1 MSNKYQYTYELWQEQ
16 AQHITSSPTHWMSF
30 LKTAAWSFK
39 YRFEDQI
46 LIYAQRPDAKA
57 CADYDTWNEKMH
69 RWIKRNSKGIALLS
83 NDGHS
88 LRYVFDIS
96 DTRSPTNHPLKLWEI
111 YQENHDEIIEMIEN
125 KYGSF
130 ESNNDLGEVIIQM
143 ANIIAEENCQ
153 DYVFSLIK
161 YNQDSGLEYLEE
173 SEIRTAFTNLISHS
187 IAFEMVH
194 RAGIDTSLYFSEED
208 FYDITHFNTLDTI
221 GQLGITCHDLC
232 EMGMRDI
239 SVKAKEIMIRT
250 FAHSK
255 EIEENKS
262 EEKERSH
269 QHETSNIQPSG
280 RLSNAKPTS
289 TTETI
294 KQPFRKTKIPVSQRE
309 SSGTSVLTESE
320 QPVESALDG
329 NRGSSTSENGNID
342 GTAISEIPSTKQR
355 TTSNGMGTT
364 HEPVEDDGRRN
375 HSQGDHLQLDLGFNI
390 ENEGGEEENT
400 LPPFDLS
407 DLPQLLREEMG
418 LQHSREEI
426 AQYFREH
433 PNEDERATYLKSCY
447 NDTLVQIYRAP
458 ERGDHSYI
466 GYKKIDDKFHVW
478 SGNYLHPKS
487 ESQLSFF
494 RLQEELSKLIEK
506 DEYLQSPYDKQSG
519 IQKAYTAKV
528 INSDVTFYLFQ
539 YRLEMLLSSSEIIE
553 YMSNHD
559 KSNERDEYVKNFYPD
574 GVVEWKVDD
583 VSLGFK
589 KEDKHLHIYLGT
601 YDNQVAS
608 SDYAWSIV
616 AYEIEGMI
624 ISRYFDENIQIPT
637 VEEQK
642 NAVYQNI
649 EDLENGIF
657 FSQEEIDRVL
667 TRGSGFEHG
676 KYRIYQQ
683 FLKHGTMRENAT
695 FLKNEYGTG
704 GSFPKYGRINEDH
717 SSKGI
722 ALSKYREIGHNEIEV
737 TLKWDKVAKR
747 ISELVSLNR
756 YLSQKELEH
765 YPIFLEE
772 QLQKQLEYERKQKQK
787 ELGINDTPIDVEH
800 EVKEELP
807 KDYQWNIGDSVY
819 IGVHEYEIIENGNVV
834 TLQDKEFPLFNETY
848 TPEELKNV
856 LKENPLNDGMLAPIQ
871 KELPAERKTDRELYD
886 EYLPLLVD
894 KIRYSREYI
903 SLQDRDTSIDEANDL
918 VRSAMIDIM
927 TKMEKTDPDIYDL
940 YINNDEFRNF
950 MIDDLVGRTYEDIAD
965 TSSHSSELKSRVNE
979 HQLYDMFVK
988 MTPRITENISCL
1000 SLMYSKNSHEEPLM
1014 ISSAAEEN
1022 VVKMFH
1028 YHKLNGLEINEPLME
1043 FYIDRENRTLTP
1055 FYYSNQTMGLRY
1067 DLNDIEK
1074 EYHKQIIQEMS
1085 DYALTWF
1092 NNVHDKDYY
1101 VHHEQ
1106 IYKDSDH
1113 SGVYNND
1120 YDEDNFLRYSDMPF
1134 SKAMEY
1140 CDKHGYQITKDY
1152 RIADE
1157 IEVLEEVLS
1166 SIQIEDIEV
1175 SWDDEN
1181 DCIIAGDGD
1190 NLWNGKQF
1198 YDFLLDETFVYE
1210 NDQPLSIR
1218 DVTYQ
1223 RLLSYASLQPTPP
1236 IVEQP
1241 KVNYR
1246 ITDEHLGAG
1255 TPKERYRNNIAAI
1268 KLLFSLE
1275 KENRNATA
1283 EEQEVLAKYVGW
1295 GGLSDVFD
1303 DSKPNWSNEYHELKN
1318 LLNDEEYTNAREST
1332 LTAFYTPP
1340 VVIESIY
1347 QALENLRFR
1356 YGNILEPACGTGNF
1370 MGLLPETLSDSKLYG
1385 VELDSITG
1393 RIAKHLYPNA
1403 NIAVEGYEKTNL
1415 PDSFFDIAV
1424 GNVPFGQFSVTD
1436 KRYDKYHFNIH
1447 DYFFAK
1453 TIDKVRP
1460 GGIIAFLT
1468 SRFTMDK
1475 ANSSIRK
1482 YISERAE
1489 LLGAIRLPNNTF
1501 SESANT
1507 KTVSD
1512 IIFLQKR
1519 ERPIIIDEEW
1529 LTTEADEN
1537 GNIMNSYFISH
1548 PDMILGNI
1556 EKTKS
1561 MYGRDDLTVE
1571 PFEDRTLRQSL
1582 QTAIQS
1588 IQRHMDTVVIDENE
1602 LESDD
1607 EVVTIPADPTVRNFS
1622 YTLVDGEVY
1631 FRENSQMAKIELSKT
1646 AKNRVIGMIEIRDC
1660 VRKVIEYQKDDYPNS
1675 AIEQE
1680 QRKLNTLYDS
1690 FTKEYGL
1697 INSRGNSLAFRDDSA
1712 YYLLCSLENLN
1723 DDGTL
1728 KSKADIFTKRTI
1740 RKHEVKE
1747 TADTSQEALMLS
1759 LNEKGQIDFEYMSS
1773 LTRFEKDKIINDLH
1787 GVIYKIPN
1795 ITEPAEEKYVT
1806 ADEYLS
1812 GNIREKL
1819 KIAELS
1825 ANIDPQYQ
1833 YHVEALKKVMPEDL
1847 NASEIE
1853 VRIGATWIDSS
1864 IYQQFMIELLSTGYY
1879 ARSTIQVNFSKL
1891 TGEWNVSNK
1900 NYDRGNAKA
1909 EKTYGTH
1916 RANGYRLLE
1925 DCLNL
1930 KATKIYD
1937 YEYDDYGK
1945 KVAILNKKETMI
1957 AQQKQDAIKEAFK
1970 DWIWKDHDRREHLTK
1985 TYNELFN
1992 SIRPREYNGEHLEFP
2007 NMNSEITLRKHQ
2019 KDAIAHILYGGNT
2032 LLAHVVGAG
2041 KTFEMTAACMEL
2053 KRLGLSQKAMFVVPN
2068 HLIEQWGSEF
2078 LQLYPS
2084 ANILVARKQDFEKS
2098 KRKKFCSRIA
2108 TGDYDAIIIGHSM
2121 FEKIPVSIERQRR
2134 MIEEQIESITQG
2146 IQDLNKEN
2154 GARYSVKQ
2162 LEKTK
2167 KSLKKR
2173 LEKLNDDERKDDVI
2187 YFEEL
2192 GVDRIFVDESHNY
2205 KNLFLYT
2212 KMRNVAGLS
2221 QTEAQKSSDLFMKCQ
2236 YLDEITGG
2244 KGIVFATGTPISNSM
2259 TEMYTNQ
2266 RYLQY
2271 NTLKEHGLEHFDSW
2285 ASTFG
2290 ETVNAIELAPEGTG
2304 YRMKTRFAQFYN
2316 LPELINMFKEVA
2328 DIKTADMLN
2337 LPVPTAHYETIAVK
2351 PSEMQKDIVGSLA
2364 ERAEKVRAGDVDP
2377 TQDNMLK
2384 ITNDGRKLALDQ
2396 RLINPLLPDHEDSK
2410 VNACIKNV
2418 IQIYEDTKDKK
2429 SAQLIFCDMSTP
2441 SKSLNH
2447 LIEQLKEHGDD
2458 PLPYTN
2464 VYDDI
2469 ATKLI
2474 RYGIPAKEIAY
2485 IHDAATDIKKKE
2497 LFNKVRSGKIRILLG
2512 STQKMGAGTNVQDL
2526 LIATHDLDC
2535 PWRPSDLEQRAG
2547 RIVRQG
2553 NTNSDVRIIRYVTE
2567 QTFDAYLYQLVEN
2580 KQKFISQIMT
2590 SKSPVR
2596 TAEDIDEASL
2606 SYAEIKA
2613 LASGNP
2619 LIKEKMDLD
2628 IQVGKLKLAKANYLS
2643 EKYDLEDK
2651 IIQYYPKKIAMIRE
2665 QIKSYEQ
2672 DLNTT
2677 NEVEEFAGMTL
2688 QGKFYEEKELAGNAL
2703 LLICKQDKTPN
2714 QKKIGQYRGFELN
2727 LSYDA
2732 FYNYH
2737 RLVLKKNAT
2746 YQIELGNDVYGNIT
2760 RIDNVISSISKKLEA
2775 EKSLL
2780 NEVEH
2785 QFETAKE
2792 EVQRPFVKEDELKE
2806 KMARLSQVNKE
2817 LDIGES
2823 NDEIDMETDIE
2834 EVQNKRNEMTR

>member
-1 MSNKYQYTYELWQEQ
+1 MEFLFRFQKIKEVQTMSNKYQYTYELWLEQ
-16 AQHITSSPTHWMSF
+16 SKYITSSPTHWIDF
-30 LKTAAWSFK
+30 LKTASWSFK

-57 CADYDTWNEKMH
+57 CADYDTWNNKMQ

-83 NDGHS
+83 NNGYS

-96 DTRSPTNHPLKLWEI
+96 DTRSPTNRPLRLWEI
-111 YQENHDEIIEMIEN
+111 KQENYDEIIEMIEN
-125 KYGSF
+125 KYGPF
-130 ESNNDLGEVIIQM
+130 DSNNDLGEVIIQM
-143 ANIIAEENCQ
+143 ADVIAEENCQ
-153 DYVFSLIK
+153 DYLSSLIK

-173 SEIRTAFTNLISHS
+173 SEIRTAFKNLTSQS
-187 IAFEMVH
+187 IAFEMIH
-194 RAGIDTSLYFSEED
+194 RAGLDTSLYFSEKD
-208 FYDITHFNTLDTI
+208 FYDITYFDTLDTI

-239 SVKAKEIMIRT
+239 STKAKEIMIRT
-250 FAHSK
+250 FAQSK
-255 EIEENKS
+255 ELEENKD
-262 EEKERSH
+262 KERSH
-269 QHETSNIQPSG
+269 QHETNDIQPSG
-280 RLSNAKPTS
+280 RLSNAQPTS

-294 KQPFRKTKIPVSQRE
+294 KQSFRKVKIPVSQRE
-309 SSGTSVLTESE
+309 SSRASVLTESK
-320 QPVESALDG
+320 QPVEPTLDG
-329 NRGSSTSENGNID
+329 NRRTSTSENGNID
-342 GTAISEIPSTKQR
+342 GTTISETPSTEQG

-364 HEPVEDDGRRN
+364 HEPVEDDSRRN
-375 HSQGDHLQLDLGFNI
+375 HSQRNHLQLDLGFNM
-390 ENEGGEEENT
+390 ENEGGEDKHT

-407 DLPQLLREEMG
+407 DLPQLLREDME

-433 PNEDERATYLKSCY
+433 TNEDERADYLETCY

-458 ERGDHSYI
+458 ERFDFSYI
-466 GYKKIDDKFHVW
+466 GYKKMGNGLDVW
-478 SGNYLHPKS
+478 SGNYLNPKTQS
-487 ESQLSFF
+487 HLSFF
-494 RLQEELSKLIEK
+494 RLQEKVSKLIES
-506 DEYLQSPYDKQSG
+506 DEYLIPTFKQMNG
-519 IQKAYTAKV
+519 IQRAYYSKTM
-528 INSDVTFYLFQ
+528 NSNVTFHLFK
-539 YRLEMLLSSSEIIE
+539 YHLDMRLSSSEIIAYFKE
-553 YMSNHD
+553 HD
-559 KSNERDEYVKNFYPD
+559 ESIDRSEFVKSIYPN
-574 GVVEWKVDD
+574 GIVEWEVDN
-583 VSLGFK
+583 VPLGFK
-589 KEDKHLHIYLGT
+589 KEENNLHIYLGT

-608 SDYAWSIV
+608 SHYSWDLV
-616 AYEIEGMI
+616 TQEIEGMI
-624 ISRYFDENIQIPT
+624 VSRYFDESIQIPT
-637 VEEQK
+637 LEEQRK
-642 NAVYQNI
+642 AVYQNI
-649 EDLENGIF
+649 EDFKNGIF
-657 FSQEEIDRVL
+657 FSQEEIDRCL
-667 TRGSGFEHG
+667 TKGSGVQDG

-683 FLKHGTMRENAT
+683 FLKHGTINENAQ
-695 FLKNEYGTG
+695 FLKKEYGIG
-704 GSFPKYGRINEDH
+704 GSNPKYGRIDEMHD
-717 SSKGI
+717 SKGI
-722 ALSKYREIGHNEIEV
+722 KLSRKREIGHEEINV
-737 TLKWDKVAKR
+737 TLSWDKVAKR
-747 ISELVSLNR
+747 ISELVNLDR
-756 YLSQKELEH
+756 YLSNKEKEY

-772 QLQKQLEYERKQKQK
+772 QLQRQLEYERQQKQK
-787 ELGINDTPIDVEH
+787 ELGINDTPIDVAY
-800 EVKEELP
+800 EVKENIP
-807 KDYQWNIGDSVY
+807 KGYQWKRGDTVHIG
-819 IGVHEYEIIENGNVV
+819 IHEYEIIETGNVI
-834 TLQDKEFPLFNETY
+834 TLQDKEFPLFTESY
-848 TPEELKNV
+848 TQSKFKEI
-856 LKENPLNDGMLAPIQ
+856 LKENPLNDGLLAPMQ
-871 KELPAERKTDRELYD
+871 KELPAERKTDKELYE
-886 EYLPLLVD
+886 EYLPILVE
-894 KIRYSREYI
+894 KIQYSNEYTA
-903 SLQDRDTSIDEANDL
+903 LRDRDTSIDEANDL

-927 TKMEKTDPDIYDL
+927 TNMEKTDPDIYDR

-965 TSSHSSELKSRVNE
+965 NTNHSIELKTIVDS
-979 HQLYDMFVK
+979 HQLYESFSK
-988 MTPRITENISCL
+988 ISPRITQNISCS
-1000 SLMYSKNSHEEPLM
+1000 SLMYSKNRHEDPLM
-1014 ISSAAEEN
+1014 IIAEEQEN
-1022 VVKMFH
+1022 VVKIFH
-1028 YHKLNGLEINEPLME
+1028 YKGVNGLEKNDPLME
-1043 FYIDRENRTLTP
+1043 FVMDRDKKTLTP
-1055 FYYSNQTMGLRY
+1055 SFYSNQTMSLYY
-1067 DLNDIEK
+1067 DLSEVESK
-1074 EYHKQIIQEMS
+1074 YHAQIIEEMS
-1085 DYALTWF
+1085 EYALTWF
-1092 NNVHDKDYY
+1092 NNIQDKGYY
-1101 VHHEQ
+1101 IHNEQ
-1106 IYKDSDH
+1106 IYKGNDRSL
-1113 SGVYNND
+1113 GVYNND
-1120 YDEDNFLRYSDMPF
+1120 YDDEGFLRYSDMPF
-1134 SKAMEY
+1134 DKVSDY
-1140 CDKHGYQITKDY
+1140 CDKYGYQITKDY
-1152 RIADE
+1152 RITDE
-1157 IEVLEEVLS
+1157 IEVLEEILS
-1166 SIQIEDIEV
+1166 SLKIDDIEV
-1175 SWDDEN
+1175 TWDDEN
-1181 DCIIAGDGD
+1181 DCVIAADSD
-1190 NLWNGKQF
+1190 NLWTGKQF
-1198 YDFLLDETFVYE
+1198 YDFLLDEVIVYE
-1210 NDQPLSIR
+1210 NEQPLGIR
-1218 DVTYQ
+1218 DETYQ
-1223 RLLSYASLQPTPP
+1223 RLLSFASLQPTPP
-1236 IVEQP
+1236 VVEQP

-1255 TPKERYRNNIAAI
+1255 TPKERYKNNIAAI

-1275 KENRNATA
+1275 KEKRNATA

-1295 GGLSDVFD
+1295 GGLADVFD
-1303 DSKPNWSNEYHELKN
+1303 NSKPNWSNEYHELKN
-1318 LLNDEEYTNAREST
+1318 LLSDEEYTNAREST

-1347 QALENLRFR
+1347 QALENLGFR

-1370 MGLLPETLSDSKLYG
+1370 MGLLPETLKDSKLYG

-1403 NIAVEGYEKTNL
+1403 SITVEGYEKTKL
-1415 PDSFFDIAV
+1415 PDSFFDVAV
-1424 GNVPFGQFSVTD
+1424 GNIPFGQFGVTD

-1460 GGIIAFLT
+1460 NGIIAFIT

-1475 ANSSIRK
+1475 ANSSVRK

-1507 KTVSD
+1507 KVVSD
-1512 IIFLQKR
+1512 ILFLQKR
-1519 ERPIIIDEEW
+1519 ERPIILDEEW
-1529 LTTEADEN
+1529 LTTEADEQ

-1556 EKTKS
+1556 EKSKN
-1561 MYGRDDLTVE
+1561 MYGREDLTVV
-1571 PFEDRTLRQSL
+1571 PFEDRTLKQLL

-1588 IQRHMDTVVIDENE
+1588 IKGQMNTVMIDENE
-1602 LESDD
+1602 LESD
-1607 EVVTIPADPTVRNFS
+1607 EEIVTIPADPTVRNFS

-1646 AKNRVIGMIEIRDC
+1646 AKNRIVGMIEIRDC
-1660 VRKVIEYQKDDYPNS
+1660 IRKLIECQKDDYPDS
-1675 AIEQE
+1675 VIEQE
-1680 QRKLNTLYDS
+1680 QKKLNTLYDN

-1723 DDGTL
+1723 DDGTF

-1740 RKHEVKE
+1740 RKREVKE
-1747 TADTSQEALMLS
+1747 SADTSQEALMLS
-1759 LNEKGQIDFEYMSS
+1759 LSEKGQIDFEYMTS
-1773 LTRFEKDKIINDLH
+1773 LTGFDKDKIINDLR

-1795 ITEPAEEKYVT
+1795 INETTEENYVT

-1825 ANIDPQYQ
+1825 ASIDPQYH
-1833 YHVEALKKVMPEDL
+1833 YHVESLKQAMPEDL
-1847 NASEIE
+1847 SASEIA
-1853 VRIGATWIDSS
+1853 VRIGATWIEPQ
-1864 IYQQFMIELLSTGYY
+1864 IYQKFMFELLSTGFY
-1879 ARSTIQVNFSKL
+1879 AKQSMQVNFSKM

-1900 NYDRGNAKA
+1900 NIDRGNAKA

-1916 RANGYRLLE
+1916 RANAYRLIE

-1937 YEYDDYGK
+1937 YEYDDDGK

-1985 TYNELFN
+1985 VYNELFN
-1992 SIRPREYNGEHLEFP
+1992 STRPREYNGDHLEFP
-2007 NMNSEITLRKHQ
+2007 NMNSEISLRKHQ

-2134 MIEEQIESITQG
+2134 MIEEQIEGITQG
-2146 IQDLNKEN
+2146 IQDLNKNN

-2162 LEKTK
+2162 LEKTRK
-2167 KSLKKR
+2167 ALKKR
-2173 LEKLNDDERKDDVI
+2173 LEKLNSDERKDDVI

-2192 GVDRIFVDESHNY
+2192 GVDRIFIDESHNY

-2271 NTLKEHGLEHFDSW
+2271 NTLKKYGLEHFDSW

-2290 ETVNAIELAPEGTG
+2290 ETVNAIELEPTGTG

-2351 PSEMQKDIVGSLA
+2351 PSEMQKDIVASLA
-2364 ERAEKVRAGDVDP
+2364 ERAELVRAGSVDP

-2429 SAQLIFCDMSTP
+2429 STQLIFCDMSTP
-2441 SKSLNH
+2441 SKSLNT
-2447 LIEQLKEHGDD
+2447 LIEQLKEHGDE
-2458 PLPYTN
+2458 PLPYSN

-2474 RYGIPAKEIAY
+2474 HYGIPTGEIAY

-2497 LFNKVRSGKIRILLG
+2497 LFNKVRSGKVRILLG

-2553 NTNSDVRIIRYVTE
+2553 NTNSGVRIIRYVTE

-2619 LIKEKMDLD
+2619 LIKEKM
-2628 IQVGKLKLAKANYLS
+2628 V
-2643 EKYDLEDK
+2643 
-2651 IIQYYPKKIAMIRE
+2651 
-2665 QIKSYEQ
+2665 
-2672 DLNTT
+2672 
-2677 NEVEEFAGMTL
+2677 
-2688 QGKFYEEKELAGNAL
+2688 
-2703 LLICKQDKTPN
+2703 
-2714 QKKIGQYRGFELN
+2714 
-2727 LSYDA
+2727 
-2732 FYNYH
+2732 
-2737 RLVLKKNAT
+2737 
-2746 YQIELGNDVYGNIT
+2746 
-2760 RIDNVISSISKKLEA
+2760 
-2775 EKSLL
+2775 
-2780 NEVEH
+2780 
-2785 QFETAKE
+2785 
-2792 EVQRPFVKEDELKE
+2792 RP
-2806 KMARLSQVNKE
+2806 
-2817 LDIGES
+2817 
-2823 NDEIDMETDIE
+2823 
-2834 EVQNKRNEMTR
+2834 

>member
-1 MSNKYQYTYELWQEQ
+1 MSNKYQYTYELWKEQ
-16 AQHITSSPTHWMSF
+16 SKHITSSPIHWMEF
-30 LKTAAWSFK
+30 LKTASWSFK

-57 CADYDTWNEKMH
+57 CADYDTWNNKMQ

-96 DTRSPTNHPLKLWEI
+96 DTRSPTNHPLRLWEVK
-111 YQENHDEIIEMIEN
+111 QKNHDEMIEMIEN
-125 KYGSF
+125 KYEPF
-130 ESNNDLGEVIIQM
+130 DSNNDLGEVIVQM
-143 ANIIAEENCQ
+143 SNIIAEENCQ
-153 DYVFSLIK
+153 DYVSSLIK

-173 SEIRTAFTNLISHS
+173 SEIRTAFSNLISHS
-187 IAFEMVH
+187 IAFEMIH
-194 RAGIDTSLYFSEED
+194 RAGLDTSLYFSEED
-208 FYDITHFNTLDTI
+208 FYDITYFDTLDTI

-232 EMGMRDI
+232 EIGMRDI
-239 SVKAKEIMIRT
+239 SAKAKEIMIRT
-250 FAHSK
+250 FAQSK
-255 EIEENKS
+255 ELEENKD
-262 EEKERSH
+262 KERSQ
-269 QHETSNIQPSG
+269 QHETSDIQPSG
-280 RLSNAKPTS
+280 RLSNAQPTS

-294 KQPFRKTKIPVSQRE
+294 KQPFRKAKIPVSQRE
-309 SSGTSVLTESE
+309 SSGTSVLTKSE
-320 QPVESALDG
+320 QPVEPTLDG
-329 NRGSSTSENGNID
+329 NRGTGTSKNGNID
-342 GTAISEIPSTKQR
+342 RTTINEIPSPKQGTR
-355 TTSNGMGTT
+355 PNGMGTT
-364 HEPVEDDGRRN
+364 HEPAEDDGRRDR
-375 HSQGDHLQLDLGFNI
+375 SQRDYLQLDLGFNI

-400 LPPFDLS
+400 LPPFDLT
-407 DLPQLLREEMG
+407 DLPQLLREDME

-426 AQYFREH
+426 VQFFKE
-433 PNEDERATYLKSCY
+433 NTDENDRAAFLETCY
-447 NDTLVQIYRAP
+447 NDTLVQTFRAP
-458 ERGDHSYI
+458 ELHDHSYI
-466 GYKKIDDKFHVW
+466 GYKKWDYGLMVW
-478 SGNYLHPKS
+478 GGNYLKPH
-487 ESQLSFF
+487 SQSYLSFF
-494 RLQEELSKLIEK
+494 RLQAEVSKLIDA
-506 DEYLQSPYDKQSG
+506 DEYLISPYEKMSG
-519 IQKAYTAKV
+519 IQRAYSSKNL
-528 INSDVTFYLFQ
+528 NSNVTFYLFK
-539 YRLEMLLSSSEIIE
+539 YHPEMLVSSSEIIE
-553 YMSNHD
+553 HMLSHD
-559 KSNERDEYVKNFYPD
+559 ESEERDEYVKALYPD
-574 GVVEWKVDD
+574 GIVEWEVDN
-583 VSLGFK
+583 VPLGFK

-601 YDNQVAS
+601 YDNQADS
-608 SDYAWSIV
+608 SDYSWGLIAR
-616 AYEIEGMI
+616 EIEGMI
-624 ISRYFDENIQIPT
+624 VSRYFDESVQIPT
-637 VEEQK
+637 LEEQK

-649 EDLENGIF
+649 EDFKKGIF
-657 FSQEEIDRVL
+657 FSQEEIDRCLVI
-667 TRGSGFEHG
+667 GSGIRDG

-683 FLKHGTMRENAT
+683 FQKNKTNKENAD
-695 FLKNEYGTG
+695 FLKKEYGIG
-704 GSFPKYGRINEDH
+704 GSHPKYGRIEETHD
-717 SSKGI
+717 SKGI
-722 ALSKYREIGHNEIEV
+722 TLSREREIGHEEIEV
-737 TLKWDKVAKR
+737 TLTWNKVAKR
-747 ISELVSLNR
+747 IGELISLNR
-756 YLSQKELEH
+756 YLSNDEKEY

-772 QLQKQLEYERKQKQK
+772 QLQNQLEYERKQRQK
-787 ELGINDTPIDVEH
+787 EIGIKDTPIGIKYD
-800 EVKEELP
+800 VKEDVK
-807 KDYQWNIGDSVY
+807 KDYQWKLGDT
-819 IGVHEYEIIENGNVV
+819 VHVGINEYEIIEAGNVI
-834 TLQDKEFPLFNETY
+834 TLQDENFPLLTESY
-848 TPEELKNV
+848 TKSQFMEI
-856 LKENPLNDGMLAPIQ
+856 LKENPLNDGLLTPIQ
-871 KELPAERKTDRELYD
+871 KELPAERKTDKELYD

-894 KIRYSREYI
+894 KIKHSREYI

-927 TKMEKTDPDIYDL
+927 TKMEKTDPDIYDF
-940 YINNDEFRNF
+940 YINNDEFRNL

-965 TSSHSSELKSRVNE
+965 TTSHSSELKTTINS
-979 HQLYDMFVK
+979 HQLYDVFAK
-988 MTPRITENISCL
+988 MCPRIVENISCL
-1000 SLMYSKNSHEEPLM
+1000 SLMYSKNIHEEPLM
-1014 ISSAAEEN
+1014 ISSSTEEN
-1022 VVKMFH
+1022 TMKMFH
-1028 YHKLNGLEINEPLME
+1028 YHEVNGLEINEPSME
-1043 FYIDRENRTLTP
+1043 FYIDRENKTLTP
-1055 FYYSNQTMGLRY
+1055 FYYSNQTMGIRY
-1067 DLNDIEK
+1067 DLDDIEK
-1074 EYHKQIIQEMS
+1074 EYHEQIIQEMI

-1092 NNVHDKDYY
+1092 NNIQDKQYY
-1101 VHHEQ
+1101 VNHEQ

-1113 SGVYNND
+1113 SLGVYNND

-1134 SKAMEY
+1134 SRAMEY

-1198 YDFLLDETFVYE
+1198 YDFLLDEAFVYE

-1236 IVEQP
+1236 VVEQP

-1303 DSKPNWSNEYHELKN
+1303 DSKSNWSNEYHELKN
-1318 LLNDEEYTNAREST
+1318 LLSDEEYTNAREST

-1347 QALENLRFR
+1347 QALENLGFR

-1370 MGLLPETLSDSKLYG
+1370 MGLLPESLSDSKLYG
-1385 VELDSITG
+1385 VELDFITG

-1403 NIAVEGYEKTNL
+1403 NIAIEGYEKTNL
-1415 PDSFFDIAV
+1415 PDSFFDVAV
-1424 GNVPFGQFSVTD
+1424 GNVPFGQFSVRD

-1453 TIDKVRP
+1453 TIDKVRS

-1475 ANSSIRK
+1475 ANSSVRK
-1482 YISERAE
+1482 YINERAE

-1507 KTVSD
+1507 KAVSD

-1519 ERPIIIDEEW
+1519 ERPVILDEEW
-1529 LTTEADEN
+1529 LTTEADEQ
-1537 GNIMNSYFISH
+1537 GNVMNSYFISH

-1556 EKTKS
+1556 KKTKS
-1561 MYGRDDLTVE
+1561 MYGREDLTVV
-1571 PFEDRTLRQSL
+1571 PFEDRTLKQSL

-1588 IQRHMDTVVIDENE
+1588 IQGHMDTVIIDENE

-1607 EVVTIPADPTVRNFS
+1607 EIVMIPADPTVRNFS
-1622 YTLVDGEVY
+1622 YTIVDGEIY
-1631 FRENSQMAKIELSKT
+1631 FRENSQMTKIELSKT

-1660 VRKVIEYQKDDYPNS
+1660 VRKVIEYQKDDYPLS
-1675 AIEQE
+1675 VIEQE
-1680 QRKLNTLYDS
+1680 QRKLNILYDN

-1759 LNEKGQIDFEYMSS
+1759 LSEKGHIDFEYMSS
-1773 LTRFEKDKIINDLH
+1773 LTGFEKNQIINDLK

-1795 ITEPAEEKYVT
+1795 ISSPAEETYVT

-1825 ANIDPQYQ
+1825 ASIDPQYQ
-1833 YHVEALKKVMPEDL
+1833 YHVEALKQAMPKDL
-1847 NASEIE
+1847 SASEIA
-1853 VRIGATWIDSS
+1853 VRIGATWINPS
-1864 IYQQFMIELLSTGYY
+1864 IYQQFMFELLSTGFY
-1879 ARSTIQVNFSKL
+1879 AKQYIQVNFSKV
-1891 TGEWNVSNK
+1891 TNEWNVSNK
-1900 NYDRGNAKA
+1900 NYDRGNAKV

-1916 RANGYRLLE
+1916 RANAYRLIE

-1930 KATKIYD
+1930 KSTKIYD
-1937 YEYDDYGK
+1937 YEYDDDGK

-1970 DWIWKDHDRREHLTK
+1970 DWIWKDHDRREQLTK

-1992 SIRPREYNGEHLEFP
+1992 STRPREYNGDHLEFP
-2007 NMNSEITLRKHQ
+2007 NMNNEISLRKHQ

-2134 MIEEQIESITQG
+2134 MIEQQIESITQG

-2154 GARYSVKQ
+2154 SARYSVKQ

-2173 LEKLNDDERKDDVI
+2173 LEKLNNDERKDDVI

-2337 LPVPTAHYETIAVK
+2337 LPVPVAHYEAISVK
-2351 PSEMQKDIVGSLA
+2351 PSEMQKDIVASLA
-2364 ERAEKVRAGDVDP
+2364 ERAEKVRDGSVDP
-2377 TQDNMLK
+2377 TEDNMLK

-2396 RLINPLLPDHEDSK
+2396 RLINPLLPDHENSK
-2410 VNACIKNV
+2410 VNACIRNV
-2418 IQIYEDTKDKK
+2418 IQTYEDTSDKK
-2429 SAQLIFCDMSTP
+2429 STQLIFCDMSTP
-2441 SKSLNH
+2441 SKSLNY
-2447 LIEQLKEHGDD
+2447 LVEQLKEHGDD

-2474 RYGIPAKEIAY
+2474 RYGIPAEEIAY

-2497 LFNKVRSGKIRILLG
+2497 LFNKVRSGKVRILLG
-2512 STQKMGAGTNVQDL
+2512 STQKMGAGTNVQDKL
-2526 LIATHDLDC
+2526 LAIHDLDC

-2553 NTNSDVRIIRYVTE
+2553 NTNSDVNIYRYVTE

-2665 QIKSYEQ
+2665 QIKGYEQ
-2672 DLNTT
+2672 DLNST
-2677 NEVEEFAGMTL
+2677 NEIEDFVGMTL

-2703 LLICKQDKTPN
+2703 LLACKQDKTSN
-2714 QKKIGQYRGFELN
+2714 SKEIGQYRGFELK

-2732 FYNYH
+2732 FYNH
-2737 RLVLKKNAT
+2737 HVLALKKNAT
-2746 YQIELGNDVYGNIT
+2746 YQVELGNDVHGNIT
-2760 RIDNVISSISKKLEA
+2760 RIDNVIGSISKRLER

-2785 QFETAKE
+2785 QFKTAKE
-2792 EVQRPFVKEDELKE
+2792 EVQRPFAKEDELKE
-2806 KMARLSQVNKE
+2806 KTARLSELNKE
-2817 LDIGES
+2817 LDIGEQES
-2823 NDEIDMETDIE
+2823 DLTDTIE
-2834 EVQNKRNEMTR
+2834 ENESKKAKGICR

>member
-1 MSNKYQYTYELWQEQ
+1 MSNKYQYTYELWKEQ
-16 AQHITSSPTHWMSF
+16 SKHITSSPIHWMEF
-30 LKTAAWSFK
+30 LKTASWSFK

-57 CADYDTWNEKMH
+57 CADYDTWNNKMQ

-96 DTRSPTNHPLKLWEI
+96 DTRSPTNHPLRLWEVK
-111 YQENHDEIIEMIEN
+111 QKNHDEMIEMIEN
-125 KYGSF
+125 KYEPF
-130 ESNNDLGEVIIQM
+130 DSNNDLGEVIVQM
-143 ANIIAEENCQ
+143 SNIIAEENCQ
-153 DYVFSLIK
+153 DYVSSLIK

-173 SEIRTAFTNLISHS
+173 SEIRTAFSNLISHS
-187 IAFEMVH
+187 IAFEMIH
-194 RAGIDTSLYFSEED
+194 RAGLDTSLYFSEED
-208 FYDITHFNTLDTI
+208 FYDITYFDTLDTI

-232 EMGMRDI
+232 EIGMRDI
-239 SVKAKEIMIRT
+239 SAKAKEIMIRT
-250 FAHSK
+250 FAQSK
-255 EIEENKS
+255 ELEENKD
-262 EEKERSH
+262 KERSQ
-269 QHETSNIQPSG
+269 QHETSDIQPSG
-280 RLSNAKPTS
+280 RLSNAQPTS

-294 KQPFRKTKIPVSQRE
+294 KQPFRKAKIPVSQRE
-309 SSGTSVLTESE
+309 SSGTSVLTKSE
-320 QPVESALDG
+320 QPVEPTLDG
-329 NRGSSTSENGNID
+329 NRGTGTSKNGNID
-342 GTAISEIPSTKQR
+342 RTTINEIPSPKQGTR
-355 TTSNGMGTT
+355 PNGMGTT
-364 HEPVEDDGRRN
+364 HEPAEDDGRRDR
-375 HSQGDHLQLDLGFNI
+375 SQRDYLQLDLGFNI

-400 LPPFDLS
+400 LPPFDLT
-407 DLPQLLREEMG
+407 DLPQLLREDME

-426 AQYFREH
+426 VQFFKE
-433 PNEDERATYLKSCY
+433 NTDENDRAAFLETCY
-447 NDTLVQIYRAP
+447 NDTLVQTFRAP
-458 ERGDHSYI
+458 ELHDHSYI
-466 GYKKIDDKFHVW
+466 GYKKWDYGLMVW
-478 SGNYLHPKS
+478 GGNYLKPH
-487 ESQLSFF
+487 SQSYLSFF
-494 RLQEELSKLIEK
+494 RLQAEVSKLIDA
-506 DEYLQSPYDKQSG
+506 DEYLISPYEKMSG
-519 IQKAYTAKV
+519 IQRAYSSKNL
-528 INSDVTFYLFQ
+528 NSNVTFYLFK
-539 YRLEMLLSSSEIIE
+539 YHPEMLVSSSEIIE
-553 YMSNHD
+553 HMLSHD
-559 KSNERDEYVKNFYPD
+559 ESEERDEYVKALYPD
-574 GVVEWKVDD
+574 GIVEWEVDN
-583 VSLGFK
+583 VPLGFK

-601 YDNQVAS
+601 YDNQADS
-608 SDYAWSIV
+608 SDYSWGLIAR
-616 AYEIEGMI
+616 EIEGMI
-624 ISRYFDENIQIPT
+624 VSRYFDESVQIPT
-637 VEEQK
+637 LEEQK

-649 EDLENGIF
+649 EDFKKGIF
-657 FSQEEIDRVL
+657 FSQEEIDRCLVI
-667 TRGSGFEHG
+667 GSGIRDG

-683 FLKHGTMRENAT
+683 FQKNKTNKENAD
-695 FLKNEYGTG
+695 FLKKEYGIG
-704 GSFPKYGRINEDH
+704 GSHPKYGRIEETHD
-717 SSKGI
+717 SKGI
-722 ALSKYREIGHNEIEV
+722 TLSREREIGHEEIEV
-737 TLKWDKVAKR
+737 TLTWNKVAKR
-747 ISELVSLNR
+747 IGELISLNR
-756 YLSQKELEH
+756 YLSNDEKEY

-772 QLQKQLEYERKQKQK
+772 QLQNQLEYERKQRQK
-787 ELGINDTPIDVEH
+787 EIGIKDTPIGIKYD
-800 EVKEELP
+800 VKEDVK
-807 KDYQWNIGDSVY
+807 KDYQWKLGDT
-819 IGVHEYEIIENGNVV
+819 VHVGINEYEIIEAGNVI
-834 TLQDKEFPLFNETY
+834 TLQDENFPLLTESY
-848 TPEELKNV
+848 TKSQFMEI
-856 LKENPLNDGMLAPIQ
+856 LKENPLNDGLLTPIQ
-871 KELPAERKTDRELYD
+871 KELPAERKTDKELYD

-894 KIRYSREYI
+894 KIKHSREYI

-927 TKMEKTDPDIYDL
+927 TKMEKTDPDIYDF
-940 YINNDEFRNF
+940 YINNDEFRNL

-965 TSSHSSELKSRVNE
+965 TTSHSSELKTTINS
-979 HQLYDMFVK
+979 HQLYDVFAK
-988 MTPRITENISCL
+988 MCPRIVENISCL
-1000 SLMYSKNSHEEPLM
+1000 SLMYSKNIHEEPLM
-1014 ISSAAEEN
+1014 ISSSTEEN
-1022 VVKMFH
+1022 TMKMFH
-1028 YHKLNGLEINEPLME
+1028 YHEVNGLEINEPSME
-1043 FYIDRENRTLTP
+1043 FYIDRENKTLTP
-1055 FYYSNQTMGLRY
+1055 FYYSNQTMGIRY
-1067 DLNDIEK
+1067 DLDDIEK
-1074 EYHKQIIQEMS
+1074 EYHEQIIQEMI

-1092 NNVHDKDYY
+1092 NNIQDKQYY
-1101 VHHEQ
+1101 VNHEQ

-1113 SGVYNND
+1113 SLGVYNND

-1134 SKAMEY
+1134 SRAMEY

-1198 YDFLLDETFVYE
+1198 YDFLLDEAFVYE

-1236 IVEQP
+1236 VVEQP

-1303 DSKPNWSNEYHELKN
+1303 DSKSNWSNEYHELKN
-1318 LLNDEEYTNAREST
+1318 LLSDEEYTNAREST

-1347 QALENLRFR
+1347 QALENLGFR

-1370 MGLLPETLSDSKLYG
+1370 MGLLPESLSDSKLYG
-1385 VELDSITG
+1385 VELDFITG

-1403 NIAVEGYEKTNL
+1403 NIAIEGYEKTNL
-1415 PDSFFDIAV
+1415 PDSFFDVAV
-1424 GNVPFGQFSVTD
+1424 GNVPFGQFSVRD

-1453 TIDKVRP
+1453 TIDKVRS

-1475 ANSSIRK
+1475 ANSSVRK
-1482 YISERAE
+1482 YINERAE

-1507 KTVSD
+1507 KAVSD

-1519 ERPIIIDEEW
+1519 ERPVILDEEW
-1529 LTTEADEN
+1529 LTTEADEQ
-1537 GNIMNSYFISH
+1537 GNVMNSYFISH

-1556 EKTKS
+1556 KKTKS
-1561 MYGRDDLTVE
+1561 MYGREDLTVV
-1571 PFEDRTLRQSL
+1571 PFEDRTLKQSL

-1588 IQRHMDTVVIDENE
+1588 IQGHMDTVIIDENE

-1607 EVVTIPADPTVRNFS
+1607 EIVMIPADPTVRNFS
-1622 YTLVDGEVY
+1622 YTIVDGEIY
-1631 FRENSQMAKIELSKT
+1631 FRENSQMTKIELSKT

-1660 VRKVIEYQKDDYPNS
+1660 VRKVIEYQKDDYPLS
-1675 AIEQE
+1675 VIEQE
-1680 QRKLNTLYDS
+1680 QRKLNILYDN

-1759 LNEKGQIDFEYMSS
+1759 LSEKGHIDFEYMSS
-1773 LTRFEKDKIINDLH
+1773 LTGFEKNQIINDLK

-1795 ITEPAEEKYVT
+1795 ISSPAEETYVT

-1825 ANIDPQYQ
+1825 ASIDPQYQ
-1833 YHVEALKKVMPEDL
+1833 YHVEALKQAMPKDL
-1847 NASEIE
+1847 SASEIA
-1853 VRIGATWIDSS
+1853 VRIGATWINPS
-1864 IYQQFMIELLSTGYY
+1864 IYQQFMFELLSTGFY
-1879 ARSTIQVNFSKL
+1879 AKQYIQVNFSKV
-1891 TGEWNVSNK
+1891 TNEWNVSNK
-1900 NYDRGNAKA
+1900 NYDRGNAKV

-1916 RANGYRLLE
+1916 RANAYRLIE

-1930 KATKIYD
+1930 KSTKIYD
-1937 YEYDDYGK
+1937 YEYDDDGK

-1970 DWIWKDHDRREHLTK
+1970 DWIWKDHDRREQLTK

-1992 SIRPREYNGEHLEFP
+1992 STRPREYNGDHLEFP
-2007 NMNSEITLRKHQ
+2007 NMNNEISLRKHQ

-2134 MIEEQIESITQG
+2134 MIEQQIESITQG

-2154 GARYSVKQ
+2154 SARYSVKQ

-2173 LEKLNDDERKDDVI
+2173 LEKLNNDERKDDVI

-2337 LPVPTAHYETIAVK
+2337 LPVPVAHYEAISVK
-2351 PSEMQKDIVGSLA
+2351 PSEMQKDIVASLA
-2364 ERAEKVRAGDVDP
+2364 ERAEKVRDGSVDP
-2377 TQDNMLK
+2377 TEDNMLK

-2396 RLINPLLPDHEDSK
+2396 RLINPLLPDHENSK
-2410 VNACIKNV
+2410 VNACIRNV
-2418 IQIYEDTKDKK
+2418 IQTYEDTSDKK
-2429 SAQLIFCDMSTP
+2429 STQLIFCDMSTP
-2441 SKSLNH
+2441 SKSLNY
-2447 LIEQLKEHGDD
+2447 LVEQLKEHGDD

-2474 RYGIPAKEIAY
+2474 RYGIPAEEIAY

-2497 LFNKVRSGKIRILLG
+2497 LFNKVRSGKVRILLG
-2512 STQKMGAGTNVQDL
+2512 STQKMGAGTNVQDKL
-2526 LIATHDLDC
+2526 LAIHDLDC
-2535 PWRPSDLEQRAG
+2535 PWRPSDVG
-2547 RIVRQG
+2547 RILRTFKIKKNVE
-2553 NTNSDVRIIRYVTE
+2553 VT
-2567 QTFDAYLYQLVEN
+2567 DN
-2580 KQKFISQIMT
+2580 
-2590 SKSPVR
+2590 
-2596 TAEDIDEASL
+2596 
-2606 SYAEIKA
+2606 
-2613 LASGNP
+2613 G
-2619 LIKEKMDLD
+2619 
-2628 IQVGKLKLAKANYLS
+2628 
-2643 EKYDLEDK
+2643 K
-2651 IIQYYPKKIAMIRE
+2651 III
-2665 QIKSYEQ
+2665 
-2672 DLNTT
+2672 
-2677 NEVEEFAGMTL
+2677 
-2688 QGKFYEEKELAGNAL
+2688 
-2703 LLICKQDKTPN
+2703 
-2714 QKKIGQYRGFELN
+2714 
-2727 LSYDA
+2727 
-2732 FYNYH
+2732 
-2737 RLVLKKNAT
+2737 
-2746 YQIELGNDVYGNIT
+2746 
-2760 RIDNVISSISKKLEA
+2760 
-2775 EKSLL
+2775 
-2780 NEVEH
+2780 
-2785 QFETAKE
+2785 
-2792 EVQRPFVKEDELKE
+2792 
-2806 KMARLSQVNKE
+2806 
-2817 LDIGES
+2817 
-2823 NDEIDMETDIE
+2823 
-2834 EVQNKRNEMTR
+2834 